1 MEKFEIKD
9 EKIKKSNEK
18 SKPEIKKLDE
28 NEKNHL
34 ETKWDIDNTLD
45 YYSIER
51 GIVTTPENI
60 DFIFYHK
67 FYVGVD
73 KNGCIKDALI
83 PPPKI
88 INEHGIHQIRYSMKY
103 VGSIT

>member
-1 MEKFEIKD
+1 MEKFEAKD
-9 EKIKKSNEK
+9 NNTKKFNNNYK
-18 SKPEIKKLDE
+18 NIKKLDE
-28 NEKNHL
+28 DEKNRL

-51 GIVTTPENI
+51 GIITIPENME
-60 DFIFYHK
+60 FIFYHT

-88 INEHGIHQIRYSMKY
+88 INEHGIEFYS
-103 VGSIT
+103 SN